1 MANRQYLTPPD
12 IPDDIYCRVLRIP
25 NSPQWV
31 GTLTGV
37 LYPLCFPSAW
47 SDEDG
52 GISPEAA
59 AARFTQIFND
69 MFAGSGECEDMACCP
84 LRINPYNGR
93 LQQSND
99 GGLTWFDVED
109 GPWIDSLYPPFSA
122 MPQPRPEFTE
132 DDKLCAAAATAA
144 YVLRNLYTQTG
155 DTLLNVVAATDWEYA
170 SALGS
175 MLSGF
180 LLMIG
185 AVATQPYVAIAT
197 LLGIVGV
204 RQQYVDYPLDDDDEE
219 RLTCILLEYATLH
232 PSGAVTFDFNGVWGA
247 IDLDSPKN
255 GLVRFLLTMIGPD
268 ALNYA
273 GAIDAG
279 LTVDCSP
286 CTAGWCYEFDFTVND
301 GGWTLSPGG
310 AGNYVVGIGWQAE
323 YQVAGTNGYRL
334 INIERTVSPNMTVT
348 QIEVEFTYS
357 AGVQTAG
364 TDTAFGIWGDGYA
377 VPFSPTILLSDADP
391 TSPQVRTQTANVSS
405 LRIQIMPGGRTF
417 NTADPGG
424 SATLT
429 KITVRG
435 IGDNPFGADN
445 C

>member
-12 IPDDIYCRVLRIP
+12 IPDDVYCRVLRIP
-25 NSPQWV
+25 NSPQWI

-37 LYPLCFPSAW
+37 LYPLCFASAW
-47 SDEDG
+47 TDEDG
-52 GISPEAA
+52 GITPEQAA
-59 AARFTQIFND
+59 ERFTQIFNE
-69 MFAGSGECEDMACCP
+69 MFSGTGDCDDMACCP

-99 GGLTWFDVED
+99 GGLTWFDVAD
-109 GPWIDSLYPPFSA
+109 GPWVDSLYPPFSA
-122 MPQPRPEFTE
+122 MPQPRHELT
-132 DDKLCAAAATAA
+132 DADKICAAAATAA
-144 YVLRNLYTQTG
+144 YVLRNLYIQTG

-219 RLTCILLEYATLH
+219 RLTCILLQHATLE

-255 GLVRFLLTMIGPD
+255 GLMRFLLTMIGPD
-268 ALNYA
+268 ALNYS
-273 GAIDAG
+273 GAVDAG

-286 CTAGWCYEFDFTVND
+286 CGTWCRVIDFEVDD
-301 GGWTLSPGG
+301 GGFVGSSYSWYESGVGWRSGVAPWNASAVRIDLDFADNLRITRLRYDYEIYGSWETGVGG
-310 AGNYVVGIGWQAE
+310 AGLELSNTVVYSKSAPPTGIQNNVDSGGIGPITSDGTYFFMEGYPPTYGQIIVKKCTLWGE
-323 YQVAGTNGYRL
+323 GNPPDFGVACLEDSELEG
-334 INIERTVSPNMTVT
+334 
-348 QIEVEFTYS
+348 
-357 AGVQTAG
+357 
-364 TDTAFGIWGDGYA
+364 
-377 VPFSPTILLSDADP
+377 
-391 TSPQVRTQTANVSS
+391 
-405 LRIQIMPGGRTF
+405 
-417 NTADPGG
+417 
-424 SATLT
+424 
-429 KITVRG
+429 
-435 IGDNPFGADN
+435 
-445 C
+445 